1 MHRLLSVLILVA
13 AVALYAAGDS
23 AGGTTGLRPPFFG
36 DGFDNATCA
45 DAPHAHGC

>member
-23 AGGTTGLRPPFFG
+23 VGGTTGLRPPFFG
-36 DGFDNATCA
+36 DGFDNTTCA
-45 DAPHAHGC
+45 DAPPAHGC